1 MRDNPMSIQFD
12 NDENRQ
18 DHAEMI
24 HALSERYH
32 VDESTIRELY
42 ESKLAELRFNASITA
57 FLPVL
62 IERYV
67 KTRIHITR
75 D

>member
-1 MRDNPMSIQFD
+1 MSIQSK
-12 NDENRQ
+12 NGDERQ
-18 DHAEMI
+18 LHTETI

-42 ESKLAELRFNASITA
+42 ENKLSELRFQATITS

-62 IERYV
+62 IERHV
-67 KTRIHITR
+67 RNKILFRH
-75 D
+75 DA

>member
-1 MRDNPMSIQFD
+1 MSIQAKYNDD
-12 NDENRQ
+12 NQLHSDT
-18 DHAEMI
+18 I

-32 VDESTIRELY
+32 VDESTIREIY
-42 ESKLAELRFNASITA
+42 ESKLAELRFQATVTS

-67 KTRIHITR
+67 KSQLQFTG
-75 D
+75 

>member
-1 MRDNPMSIQFD
+1 MSIQSNNGD
-12 NDENRQ
+12 DRQ
-18 DHAEMI
+18 LHSDVI

-32 VDESTIRELY
+32 VDESTIREIY
-42 ESKLAELRFNASITA
+42 ENKLEELKFSATITS

-67 KTRIHITR
+67 KNRLQFTH
-75 D
+75 DA

>member
-1 MRDNPMSIQFD
+1 MSIQS
-12 NDENRQ
+12 NDSEENLQ
-18 DHAEMI
+18 LHPEMI

-42 ESKLAELRFNASITA
+42 ESKLEELRFHATITS

-62 IERYV
+62 IERHLRESLQYS
-67 KTRIHITR
+67 
-75 D
+75 DDAYA